1 MNLKEIKGRIKAV
14 KKTGNIT
21 KAMQN
26 IALSKLKSATNIHE
40 HAMLF
45 DASFQKLNQI
55 VFRHLDEQS
64 PYVGEPKGDRKLYVV
79 IASDRGL
86 AGPYH
91 NHLFKTIEAKL
102 ESSSSDVLL
111 PIGKKGYQFVSKK
124 SFKKVIDNPI
134 MNRDNIMTFNY
145 QELSNLVVKL
155 FDSDLFDQVF
165 IVYNQHESLTDHT
178 PIIKKILPIDAK
190 EQTLSETH
198 VFEQSVLGLAK
209 SMLSMYVQSQILLSL
224 ANAKLSEH
232 SSRMIAM
239 KNATDNAKEI
249 ANKLE
254 IQYHR
259 ARQQAITEEL
269 IDVINGSNV

>member
-14 KKTGNIT
+14 QKTGNIT

-26 IALSKLKSATNIHE
+26 IALSKLKSATDIHE

-45 DASFQKLNQI
+45 DASFEKLNHI
-55 VFRHLDEQS
+55 VFRHLDES
-64 PYVGEPKGDRKLYVV
+64 TPYIGQPRGNRKLYVV
-79 IASDRGL
+79 VASDRGL

-91 NHLFKTIEAKL
+91 SHLFKEL
-102 ESSSSDVLL
+102 ETQINDDDSHVLM
-111 PIGKKGYQFVSKK
+111 PIGKKGYQFVEKK
-124 SFKKVIDNPI
+124 GRQNVLEKPV

-145 QELSNLVVKL
+145 QELSKLIIKL
-155 FDSDLFDQVF
+155 FDDALFDQVF
-165 IVYNQHESLTDHT
+165 IVYNRHESLTDHT
-178 PIIKKILPIDAK
+178 SVVKKILPIEQT
-190 EQTLSETH
+190 EQTLNETH
-198 VFEQSVLGLAK
+198 VFEQPIGSLAK

-249 ANKLE
+249 ASKLE